1 MSYTV
6 TIKRVEEVTKEE
18 EGKYCVLRHEYMDEL
33 KLSYLPATEQKDW
46 KKEDNGQFS
55 KPVFGYAPTVRKT
68 SQVETKLFEQ
78 TVEEIDIA
86 SVIVA
91 INGLRNVQ

>member
-18 EGKYCVLRHEYMDEL
+18 EGKYCVLRYEYLGLDEML
-33 KLSYLPATEQKDW
+33 ALPPSEHKDW
-46 KKEDNGQFS
+46 KKEDNGQYS
-55 KPVFGYAPTVRKT
+55 KPVYGYAPAVKKT

-78 TVEEIDIA
+78 TVEEIDVA

>member
-1 MSYTV
+1 MNYTV
-6 TIKRVEEVTKEE
+6 IIKRVEEVTKEE
-18 EGKYCVLRHEYMDEL
+18 DGKYCVLRYEYMDES
-33 KLSYLPATEQKDW
+33 KLSYLPVTEQKDW
-46 KKEDNGQFS
+46 KKEDNGQYS
-55 KPVFGYAPTVRKT
+55 KPLFGYAPPTKKT

-91 INGLRNVQ
+91 INRLRNVQ